1 MTGDFDTR
9 QAWDQALRDRTRRHF
24 FADCGI
30 GLGAMALSSLLG
42 GDRPA
47 LAGSGRDAIPS
58 RSRMAG
64 DPLAAGGNPM
74 AARPGHFPARA
85 RSVIYLF
92 MAGGPSQLELFDYK
106 PRLQKYSGQPIP
118 DSFIQG
124 RRFAFMDIFTKEH
137 PKLLGTVR
145 KFARHG
151 ASGAWVSELLP
162 HLAGVVDDLTFV
174 KSAATD
180 VFNHAPAKLFAN
192 TGTVQFGRPSMGSWI
207 TYGIGSES
215 TSLPGFVVLQS
226 GPRGPRGGAV
236 NWGSGFLPSAY
247 QGVPLRGGGSPILNL
262 ATPPGIS
269 PDRQRRAIE
278 AVAALNRSHLDVTA
292 DPEIATRITAYEVA
306 FRMQTSAPEL
316 IDLGSETAETLKLYG
331 TEPGQPGFATNCLLA
346 RRLVE
351 RGVRFVQ
358 LYHTDWDH
366 HGVPGQTLTRDL
378 DQVCRE
384 IDQPCAALIQDLKS
398 RGLLDSTLVVWGGEF
413 GRTPMGEIRET
424 VGRNHHIDSMTTWLA
439 GGGVKPG
446 MTLGET
452 DEFGFAPVSDRVHV
466 HDLQATILHLL
477 GLEHTRLTYRFQGR
491 DFRLTDVGGQVVTKL
506 LA

>member
-1 MTGDFDTR
+1 MTGDWDTR
-9 QAWDQALRDRTRRHF
+9 EARERALQDRTRRHF
-24 FADCGI
+24 FADCGM

-42 GDRPA
+42 DVRPA
-47 LAGSGRDAIPS
+47 LAGAGRDSSPS
-58 RSRMAG
+58 RSPATGRG
-64 DPLAAGGNPM
+64 FAAENPM
-74 AARPGHFPARA
+74 VARPGHFPARA

-106 PRLQKYSGQPIP
+106 PRLQEYSGRPIP
-118 DSFIQG
+118 DSFIEG

-145 KFARHG
+145 KFARYG
-151 ASGAWVSELLP
+151 ESGAWVSALLP
-162 HLAGVVDDLTFV
+162 HLAEVVDDLAFV

-192 TGTVQFGRPSMGSWI
+192 TGSAQFGRPSMGSWV

-215 TSLPGFVVLQS
+215 SSLPGFVVLQS

-236 NWGSGFLPSAY
+236 NWGSGFLPSSH
-247 QGVPLRGGGSPILNL
+247 QGVPLRAGAEPILNM
-262 ATPPGIS
+262 ATPRGVS
-269 PDRQRRAIE
+269 RERQRRTIE
-278 AVAALNRSHLDVTA
+278 AVTALNRSHLDVTA

-316 IDLGSETAETLKLYG
+316 IDLGSETAETLKMYG
-331 TEPGQPGFATNCLLA
+331 TEPGKPGFATNCLLA

-366 HGVPGQTLTRDL
+366 HGVPGQTLGKDL

-384 IDQPCAALIQDLKS
+384 IDQPCAALIKDLKT

-424 VGRNHHIDSMTTWLA
+424 VGRNHHIDSMTMWLA
-439 GGGVKPG
+439 GGGVKSG
-446 MTLGET
+446 ITLGET
-452 DEFGFAPVSDRVHV
+452 DEFGFAPVADRVHI

-477 GLEHTRLTYRFQGR
+477 GLDHTRLTFRSQGR
-491 DFRLTDVGGQVVTKL
+491 DFRLTDVAGQVVTKL